1 MKDYFKKV
9 QQETLDNGY
18 VLISPITGSKCFING
33 FENFK
38 KQQEIFDEDYW
49 REYKLAKKEGGSR
62 FEDMQDQVRK
72 YFNFKGVIERMALNY
87 PIQGQSAEITKI
99 ACIIFFNWIIKN
111 NYLNIV
117 KIVNTVHDEIVAECP
132 DDLVQDTSNA
142 LEAAMNNAAKIYC
155 KRILLT
161 ASPEAS
167 KFWKK

>member
-1 MKDYFKKV
+1 MRD
-9 QQETLDNGY
+9 GY

-38 KQQEIFDEDYW
+38 KQQNNFDEDYW
-49 REYKLAKKEGGSR
+49 NLYKAEKKSNSTR
-62 FEDMQDQVRK
+62 FAEMQSQVRK
-72 YFNFKGVIERMALNY
+72 YFNFKGIIERMALNY

-99 ACIIFFNWIIKN
+99 ACIMFFDWIVQNK
-111 NYLNIV
+111 YLNIV

-132 DDLVQDTSNA
+132 DDLVNVTSHA

-155 KRILLT
+155 KRVLLT